1 MISVIISGH
10 GDFPIAL
17 KESSGMI
24 FGEEN
29 NLIAVPFFKGE
40 GIQTPQEKYH
50 QAVKD
55 IPEEHEVLFL
65 VDIFGGTPYNAA
77 ASFIAEDQRMDMATG
92 VNLPILLEVL
102 SLREHLALKDLL
114 NNLKAMSQQSF
125 QVCSEHLE
133 KVKTANQDTREDEL

>member
-10 GDFPIAL
+10 GHFPTAL

-24 FGEEN
+24 FGEED
-29 NLIAVPFFKGE
+29 NLMAVPFLKGE
-40 GIQTPQEKYH
+40 GIQTLQEKY
-50 QAVKD
+50 KETLKG

-77 ASFIAEDQRMDMATG
+77 TPYIVSDRRIDMAAG
-92 VNLPILLEVL
+92 VNLPILLEAL
-102 SLREHLALKDLL
+102 SLRGHMPLKELL
-114 NNLKAMSQQSF
+114 GNLKKMSQETF

-133 KVKTANQDTREDEL
+133 KVKISHQEREDELL

>member
-24 FGEEN
+24 FGEEH
-29 NLIAVPFFKGE
+29 NLIAVPFLKGE
-40 GIQTPQEKYH
+40 GIQTLQGKYH
-50 QAVKD
+50 QALKG

-77 ASFIAEDQRMDMATG
+77 VSFIAEDQRMDMAAG

-102 SLREHLALKDLL
+102 SLREHLTLKALL
-114 NNLKAMSQQSF
+114 NNLKTMSQQSF

-133 KVKTANQDTREDEL
+133 KVKTANQETREDEL